1 MKFPKWSE
9 ERMREM
15 AEAEPGGLMVCS
27 PEFLADLKVL
37 AGDDPAIAATLRAAG
52 IKLEHVEKVVAPW
65 AGSGRDI
72 DPFNNEDVKAFQE
85 RDRQA
90 IGMLSE
96 ARPISASPSD
106 WSGAKA
112 VPISTDT
119 KDWKGSKA
127 IPLARPENPKGN

>member
-1 MKFPKWSE
+1 V
-9 ERMREM
+9 
-15 AEAEPGGLMVCS
+15 G
-27 PEFLADLKVL
+27 
-37 AGDDPAIAATLRAAG
+37 AGDDSG
-52 IKLEHVEKVVAPW
+52 EKVTRPHGSPFAPREIPTSP
-65 AGSGRDI
+65 GLSGTPINKEPFHPKPSVTSGTPWVGGNRDI
-72 DPFNNEDVKAFQE
+72 DPFNDEDVKAFQE

-127 IPLARPENPKGN
+127 IPLACPENPKEE